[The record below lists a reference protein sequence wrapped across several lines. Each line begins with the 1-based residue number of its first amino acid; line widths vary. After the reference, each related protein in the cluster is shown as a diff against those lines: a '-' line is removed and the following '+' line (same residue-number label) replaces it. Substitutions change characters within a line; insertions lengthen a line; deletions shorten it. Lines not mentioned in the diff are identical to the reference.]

1 MKLQRTLTPISPKL
15 QKNDVKNTKSDQQ
28 TGSFLAALACSSI
41 ATWLATSVL
50 EPTKLTKLSDSW
62 LIHAG
67 SVTGAVI
74 GFNLRRQSKTE
85 EITTNLDPPIRV
97 KLLTVPF

>member
-1 MKLQRTLTPISPKL
+1 M
-15 QKNDVKNTKSDQQ
+15 TKKQENSFVHQQ

-62 LIHAG
+62 LIRAG

-74 GFNLRRQSKTE
+74 GFNLRRQPKTE
-85 EITTNLDPPIRV
+85 EITTNLAPPIRV
-97 KLLTVPF
+97 KLLIVPF